1 MTRLKPMAP
10 GSGLDRRVE
19 ALADAIVPYTRPEE
33 YAAEIAKL
41 WADAQRKFLLIG
53 RYLVQARAKLEHGDY
68 EAMVRSRL
76 PFSPETARKLRTVA
90 EAIDAG
96 MLPADRVPRDY
107 TAAYYLATLA
117 PEERQQAEA
126 QGLVRPDVPRREV
139 EAFRRKIRASSA
151 LPPAQTEPTTPEDE
165 LVRLEARLAELEQE
179 RVRVLARIAEVRNR
193 NHQ

>member
-96 MLPADRVPRDY
+96 MLPADPQPSPHFF
-107 TAAYYLATLA
+107 L
-117 PEERQQAEA
+117 
-126 QGLVRPDVPRREV
+126 
-139 EAFRRKIRASSA
+139 
-151 LPPAQTEPTTPEDE
+151 
-165 LVRLEARLAELEQE
+165 
-179 RVRVLARIAEVRNR
+179 
-193 NHQ
+193 